1 MAVGWRKMQL
11 EQIRFLEK
19 REKEILEEL
28 ELGFSIKSLEEELY
42 ETRDSIKKLKTA
54 YQPNI
59 YDEYITNDKKIVI

>member
-1 MAVGWRKMQL
+1 MQL

-42 ETRDSIKKLKTA
+42 ETRDSIKKLKTV

-59 YDEYITNDKKIVI
+59 YDEYITNDNKIII

>member
-42 ETRDSIKKLKTA
+42 ETRDSIKKLKTV

-59 YDEYITNDKKIVI
+59 YDEYITNDNKIII

>member
-42 ETRDSIKKLKTA
+42 ETRDSIKKLKTV

>member
-28 ELGFSIKSLEEELY
+28 DLGFSTKSLEDELY
-42 ETRDSIKKLKTA
+42 ETRDSIKKLKTI
-54 YQPNI
+54 YKPNI
-59 YDEYITNDKKIVI
+59 YDEYLTDDKKIVI

>member
-11 EQIRFLEK
+11 EQIRLLEK

-42 ETRDSIKKLKTA
+42 ETRDSIKKLKTV

-59 YDEYITNDKKIVI
+59 YDEYITNDNKIII

>member
-19 REKEILEEL
+19 KEKEILEEL

-42 ETRDSIKKLKTA
+42 ETRDSIKKLKTV

-59 YDEYITNDKKIVI
+59 YNEYLTNDKKIVI